1 MNQTP
6 TTALRSMRQAA
17 PLHLVRGGAPR
28 GPIEL
33 GNLHPVIV
41 VVLAVLGFYAGDYA
55 VRALGLPPESVKIRN
70 AGATAGAAV
79 FLSWPLVLF
88 TGFSFYYQK
97 RFDFAEYVA
106 HFTPRA
112 RFFFALGALFFTSS
126 IVDIGAILLVGDK
139 GGFRGSWIIGLSL
152 LAAYYYGPKYL
163 AARAV
168 APRRSPAREE
178 NQFCLFLG
186 ASTGALAS
194 LSHGAGI
201 APRQNVA
208 LSLQDA
214 AQNVIVLGG
223 IGSGKT
229 TRAIQPLLTQLLDQ
243 DCGGLIFDI
252 KGDFNHAVYSL
263 AQDAG
268 REVVTIGPER
278 TQMNLLAGL
287 TPEVAASFLKSAFIM
302 NQRGSFDSFWIDT
315 ATQLSLNA
323 LGVLSFLPGRYSLS
337 GLYGYL
343 YDSSER
349 EDVDEAV
356 RLLEASGQLS
366 PNEARLLKTYQGYHE
381 AVFSKF
387 DEKVQAGV
395 NATIAQ
401 VLAPF
406 NHPHLIDAF
415 CTDDASAPSM
425 EAVLD
430 GTIYLVDMPLARW
443 GLGGKVAY
451 TFIKLRFFNVMQRR
465 PSERDWNQERPVFF
479 MCDEYQ
485 EIVSASS
492 DGLSDLNFWDKSRSS
507 KCIGIISAQSVS
519 SVYAAVGS
527 HDTANTVM
535 QNFRQKICFRT
546 EDKLTIETLNHL
558 LGRVEIERVSTSKS
572 EGSRGGSSKS
582 KSVSTIERQVLN
594 PQIFRQLGP
603 DQAIAILSIDGRAAD
618 DVISCV
624 PVFIG
629 G

>member
-1 MNQTP
+1 MTNHTP

-17 PLHLVRGGAPR
+17 PLHLVRSSAPR

-33 GNLHPVIV
+33 GNLHPFVV
-41 VVLAVLGFYAGDYA
+41 VVLAVLGFNLGDYA
-55 VRALGLPPESVKIRN
+55 VRALGLPDSIKLNN

-79 FLSWPLVLF
+79 VLSFPLVIF
-88 TGFSFYYQK
+88 TATSFYNQG
-97 RFDFAEYVA
+97 RFDFAEYVGR
-106 HFTPRA
+106 FTPRA

-126 IVDIGAILLVGDK
+126 IVDICAILLIGHK
-139 GGFRGSWIIGLSL
+139 GGFRGGWIIGLSL
-152 LAAYYYGPKYL
+152 LAAYYYGPNYL
-163 AARAV
+163 AARAG
-168 APRRSPAREE
+168 APRKSAAREK
-178 NQFCLFLG
+178 NQFSLFLG

-243 DCGGLIFDI
+243 DCGGIIFDI
-252 KGDFNHAVYSL
+252 KGDFGAAVYSL

-278 TQMNLLAGL
+278 TRMNLLAGL

-315 ATQLSLNA
+315 AVQLTLNA
-323 LGVLSFLPGRYSLS
+323 LGVLSFLPGKYSLS

-349 EDVDEAV
+349 EDVDEAL

-366 PNEARLLKTYQGYHE
+366 PNETRLLKTYQGYHE
-381 AVFSKF
+381 AVFAQF
-387 DEKVQAGV
+387 DEKVRAGV
-395 NATIAQ
+395 NATVAQ

-406 NHPHLIDAF
+406 NHPDLIDAF
-415 CTDDASAPSM
+415 CTEDSSAPTM

-443 GLGGKVAY
+443 GLGGRVA
-451 TFIKLRFFNVMQRR
+451 
-465 PSERDWNQERPVFF
+465 
-479 MCDEYQ
+479 
-485 EIVSASS
+485 
-492 DGLSDLNFWDKSRSS
+492 
-507 KCIGIISAQSVS
+507 
-519 SVYAAVGS
+519 
-527 HDTANTVM
+527 
-535 QNFRQKICFRT
+535 
-546 EDKLTIETLNHL
+546 
-558 LGRVEIERVSTSKS
+558 
-572 EGSRGGSSKS
+572 
-582 KSVSTIERQVLN
+582 
-594 PQIFRQLGP
+594 
-603 DQAIAILSIDGRAAD
+603 
-618 DVISCV
+618 
-624 PVFIG
+624 
-629 G
+629 